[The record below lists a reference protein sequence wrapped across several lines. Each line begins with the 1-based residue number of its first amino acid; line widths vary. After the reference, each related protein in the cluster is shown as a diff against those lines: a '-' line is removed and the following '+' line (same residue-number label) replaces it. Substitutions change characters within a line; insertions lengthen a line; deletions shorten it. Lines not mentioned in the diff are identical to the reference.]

1 MINTVSGPVPREQ
14 LGSALIH
21 EHIICS
27 SSEFQY
33 AFHGE
38 WLPREKVVDI
48 AVAKLRFI
56 AENCGI
62 RTFVDGTPLTLGRDI
77 DLLKEVSERSGV
89 QIIASSGF
97 YFYPCFT
104 AASVPP
110 ETMARFLISEVKR
123 PENGIGILKCAV
135 DSDGVTGFVR
145 SYLET
150 IALVHRETGVPIYL
164 HSHSGNRT
172 GLEAQAILAENGVL
186 PERVVVGHVADCG
199 APEYALELLKRGCF
213 VSVDRIWKANAAAK
227 AEVLRAL
234 LESGFAHRVMVSH
247 DHICCRD
254 SIMNSEPAG
263 VESAD
268 ALGVIHRYFWPEL
281 FSKGIDPGVLK
292 QVMVDNTAY
301 FLDIAAQ
308 K

>member
-1 MINTVSGPVPREQ
+1 MINTVTGQILPEQ
-14 LGSALIH
+14 LGRTLIH

-27 SSEFQY
+27 SAEFQY
-33 AFHGE
+33 AFSGE

-56 AENCGI
+56 AENCKI

-110 ETMARFLISEVKR
+110 ETMARFLVNEVQR

-135 DSDGVTGFVR
+135 DADGVTRFVK

-199 APEYALELLKRGCF
+199 APEYALELLERGCC

-227 AEVLRAL
+227 AAVLRAL

-254 SIMNSEPAG
+254 SVMNIGDADMGS
-263 VESAD
+263 VES
-268 ALGVIHRYFWPEL
+268 LGVIHKDFWPEL
-281 FSKGIDPGVLK
+281 FAAGIDTAVMD
-292 QVMVDNTAY
+292 QVMVSNTAG
-301 FLDIAAQ
+301 FLDT